1 MKHITS
7 YKNKKSPKIRHF
19 LPINITVASRTK
31 IKSQKPLQI
40 KGFWDFAHYSNSTI
54 TNQFCLDIIRYHV
67 CISFDYLIYPY
78 SPAYTG

>member
-31 IKSQKPLQI
+31 IKSRKPLQI
-40 KGFWDFAHYSNSTI
+40 KGFWDFAHYSNSAI
-54 TNQFCLDIIRYHV
+54 PNQFCLEIICCRVYF
-67 CISFDYLIYPY
+67 SFESLIYPY
-78 SPAYTG
+78 YPAYMG

>member
-31 IKSQKPLQI
+31 IKSRKPLQI

-54 TNQFCLDIIRYHV
+54 TNQFCLEIIGCRV
-67 CISFDYLIYPY
+67 RFSFNYLIYPY
-78 SPAYTG
+78 YPAYMG